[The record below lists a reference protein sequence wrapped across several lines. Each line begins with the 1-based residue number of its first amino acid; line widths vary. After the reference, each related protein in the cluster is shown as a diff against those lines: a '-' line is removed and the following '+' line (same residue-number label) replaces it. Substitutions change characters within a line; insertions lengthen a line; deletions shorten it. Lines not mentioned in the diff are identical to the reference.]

1 LDPESQLS
9 HASVALFLFPFPFF
23 FFLFFFSL
31 NSPSHIVLLKSLAS
45 TALPAM
51 DRGLSTGTHQEHD
64 GLRERN
70 VTSQTNPAA
79 TTEALTA
86 TGDAEPKGKTGKAF
100 GRTPGGT
107 GMSYSTF

>member
-1 LDPESQLS
+1 
-9 HASVALFLFPFPFF
+9 
-23 FFLFFFSL
+23 
-31 NSPSHIVLLKSLAS
+31 
-45 TALPAM
+45 M

-70 VTSQTNPAA
+70 VISQANSAT

-86 TGDAEPKGKTGKAF
+86 TGEAEPKENTGKAF

-107 GMSYSTF
+107 GMLYSYSTF